1 MKSELLAYLNYAH
14 PAWTEQMKF
23 DYLVELPLDNKYAH
37 GVAMKIATKAYRVT
51 IAQRHDQVETNKY
64 EVGLE
69 MADASPES
77 YRQVRFV
84 DASLESVHEAMLCY
98 YE

>member
-1 MKSELLAYLNYAH
+1 MKLELLAYLNHTH
-14 PAWTEQMKF
+14 PAWTEEMKF
-23 DYLVELPLDNKYAH
+23 DGLVELPLDNKYVH
-37 GVAMKIATKAYRVT
+37 GIALKLAKRPYRIT
-51 IAQRHDQVETNKY
+51 IAQRHDQFETNKY
-64 EVGLE
+64 EVGFE
-69 MADASPES
+69 MAEALSET